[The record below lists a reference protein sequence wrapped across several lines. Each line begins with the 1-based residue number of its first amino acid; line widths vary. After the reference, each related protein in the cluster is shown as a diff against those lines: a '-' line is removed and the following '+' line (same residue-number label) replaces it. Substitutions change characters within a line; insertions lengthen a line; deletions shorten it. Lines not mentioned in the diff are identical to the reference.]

1 MTVTIRQTYHNTV
14 DQDHDNLTSHL
25 SSRFFNSSAPLQTVS
40 TGPSGGAVC
49 DVGLR
54 PLACWD
60 CGLEYRRRECTCVSC
75 KCCVLS
81 GRGLSDGLTTRP
93 DEFYWSWCVRV
104 WSWSWG
110 DPGPLGV
117 VAPWGKKKNIY
128 IYVRAYFASGSAKI
142 TISLEK
148 LSLRKDLKSLTWNT
162 KCFMKNSTAWQSNL

>member
-117 VAPWGKKKNIY
+117 VAPWGKKKIY
-128 IYVRAYFASGSAKI
+128 IYICACVFCIWKCKNYNFTWEVVPKKRLKI
-142 TISLEK
+142 PYLKYEVFYEK
-148 LSLRKDLKSLTWNT
+148 FYGMT
-162 KCFMKNSTAWQSNL
+162 K